1 MLYCSRAQVLKVQR
15 GAYKPSSGVFSW
27 SRTPW
32 SPTVS
37 YVGVFPFYS
46 SRWGLLFTYI
56 YRGVLVSPEGPSS
69 LSVVGPARSVGSGE
83 ACARLVLGDGLSS
96 CCPVSGQSGG
106 FATRSVTRRS
116 SPILSVCT
124 SSSVRSAAMRP
135 SLRGFCLKDDMPI
148 EGCLASVRLCC
159 PVTVADI
166 MEWCPAEVIITVHG
180 MEPVDALSCLP
191 SVASC

>member
-1 MLYCSRAQVLKVQR
+1 MANYQTTRLLVCCALDRIWSSTQGLEDLDWFRPEGALCPVWGVVFLLYCSRAQVLKVQR

-83 ACARLVLGDGLSS
+83 ACVRLVLGDGLSS
-96 CCPVSGQSGG
+96 CCPVPGQSGWL
-106 FATRSVTRRS
+106 RHSVGHS
-116 SPILSVCT
+116 EVFSYP
-124 SSSVRSAAMRP
+124 VRP
-135 SLRGFCLKDDMPI
+135 YQL
-148 EGCLASVRLCC
+148 LC
-159 PVTVADI
+159 P
-166 MEWCPAEVIITVHG
+166 
-180 MEPVDALSCLP
+180 
-191 SVASC
+191 